1 MTQQDFDSL
10 RFCAGMLAEYG
21 GHWYKVISCNFP
33 ERLFALYDDAGIDAD
48 DPMSSGTS
56 ARCRFPIIRSI
67 SSCSILRI

>member
-21 GHWYKVISCNFP
+21 GYWYKVISCNFP

-48 DPMSSGTS
+48 DPMWV
-56 ARCRFPIIRSI
+56 RCENVTQVKYAN
-67 SSCSILRI
+67 L

>member
-33 ERLFALYDDAGIDAD
+33 ERLFDAD
-48 DPMSSGTS
+48 DPMWV
-56 ARCRFPIIRSI
+56 RCENVTQVKYAN
-67 SSCSILRI
+67 L